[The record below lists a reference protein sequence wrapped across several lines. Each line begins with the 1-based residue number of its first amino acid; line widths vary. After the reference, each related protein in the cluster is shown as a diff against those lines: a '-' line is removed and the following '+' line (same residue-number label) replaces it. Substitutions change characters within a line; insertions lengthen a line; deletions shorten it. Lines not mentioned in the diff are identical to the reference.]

1 MVGREDVQ
9 SFLEQFHA
17 KMKVFGIIYRDDRGK
32 NRKAWRLMISEHIPQ
47 TICISFHLAEHP
59 LKYSFK

>member
-32 NRKAWRLMISEHIPQ
+32 NRKALEELEIVPSYRKIVIESLVIDD
-47 TICISFHLAEHP
+47 
-59 LKYSFK
+59 